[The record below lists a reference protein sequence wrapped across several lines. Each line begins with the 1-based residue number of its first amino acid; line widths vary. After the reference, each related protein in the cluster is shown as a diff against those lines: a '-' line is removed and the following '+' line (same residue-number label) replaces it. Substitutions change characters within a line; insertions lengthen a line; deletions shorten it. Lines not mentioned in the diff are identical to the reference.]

1 MIGFECRI
9 ANSALENLVHEAML
23 EAIPDQEMDVNGFAI
38 TLKILGSPTIQA
50 ENKSIAIALP
60 LGINFSR
67 QAGTIHCARSWQNPR
82 KNKIG
87 F

>member
-1 MIGFECRI
+1 
-9 ANSALENLVHEAML
+9 ML

-60 LGINFSR
+60 LGINFHH
-67 QAGTIHCARSWQNPR
+67 QAGLFTVKVMAKKSTQN
-82 KNKIG
+82 KWILM
-87 F
+87 